1 MTTRRRLLQ
10 AAAITP
16 LSLQLAS
23 HALAEG
29 DEQPNV
35 IFNFFPNGA
44 APDYFFPTANDAEL
58 PPMTA
63 PLSSVRDECSFVD
76 GISLYGAN
84 GEQTQR
90 LVLTAGSDHS
100 IDNVIAAA
108 MNQRGQLKRPVPNI
122 RLGAASNT
130 WQGFSNSYAAGQML
144 AHEDNPR
151 LAYGLLFGNGPSR
164 EDARNQTELRHT
176 VGTDAAQLVEQQL
189 DALNTL
195 DLKIPPLNLRG
206 LDANRDFSRYDNSQD
221 LATFVDLQQDI
232 LVMALSTGLSHV
244 ASLMIGHADWQLAP
258 FGPESDQRNAYG
270 QASGQAQIPY
280 VAWYMERLA
289 KLLAKL
295 RVMPGVSRGSLLDET
310 YVVTY
315 SNIGKLSDLSFDRL
329 PMILAGGQGFTH
341 KPSVKDYKSSAEPL
355 AGVWAS
361 TAQVANVPLEN
372 FGEAYTAGGKGNGPI
387 YGLWEA

>member
-44 APDYFFPTANDAEL
+44 APDHFFPTNSNAEL

-63 PLSSVRDECSFVD
+63 PLNSVRDECSFVD

-84 GEQTQR
+84 GEQSQR
-90 LVLTAGSDHS
+90 IVLTTGSDHS

-164 EDARNQTELRHT
+164 DDARNQTELRRT

-189 DALNTL
+189 DDLNALN
-195 DLKIPPLNLRG
+195 LKIPPLNLRG
-206 LDANRDFSRYDNSQD
+206 LDANRDFSRFDNSQD
-221 LATFVDLQQDI
+221 LATFIDLQQDI

-270 QASGQAQIPY
+270 QASGLAQIPY

-295 RVMPGVSRGSLLDET
+295 RVMPGVNRGSLLDET

-315 SNIGKLSDLSFDRL
+315 SNIGKLSDVSFDRL
-329 PMILAGGQGFTH
+329 PMILSGGQGFAH
-341 KPSVKDYKSSAEPL
+341 KPATKDYKSDAEPL

-361 TAQVANVPLEN
+361 TAQVLGLPIDS
-372 FGEAYTAGGKGNGPI
+372 FGEAYTSGIKGNGPI
-387 YGLWEA
+387 DGLWGA